1 MPNYRCVGSAIVC
14 GEGGE
19 EREERANEGMEKQ
32 RLGWQAF
39 EASALY
45 SGTGTGSK
53 RNICTRQ
60 GKALSDSSFYGVR
73 LTLRMHLSSYSH
85 LLDIN

>member
-32 RLGWQAF
+32 RLGWKAF
-39 EASALY
+39 EASVLY

-53 RNICTRQ
+53 RNRCTRQ
-60 GKALSDSSFYGVR
+60 GKALSVR
-73 LTLRMHLSSYSH
+73 LTPRMHLSSYSH